1 MGRRGVCRRGEA
13 GRCTEDQQER
23 QADPVS
29 YQSQEEQQQEQIEA
43 VTGSDQEKRAGE
55 VIGTV
60 QGGARFRS
68 CEEEAEVSK
77 DAIPRARKA
86 EGEGEHDVRARQSD
100 HSRLAQSRG
109 GLTFC
114 A

>member
-1 MGRRGVCRRGEA
+1 MGRRGLCRRGKA
-13 GRCTEDQQER
+13 GRCTEEQQER

-60 QGGARFRS
+60 QGGACLRP
-68 CEEEAEVSK
+68 CEEEAEVSE
-77 DAIPRARKA
+77 DAIPR
-86 EGEGEHDVRARQSD
+86 
-100 HSRLAQSRG
+100 
-109 GLTFC
+109 T
-114 A
+114 